1 MKILQELRDQGRGR
15 DIQAIIEQIP
25 YAKFLG
31 LRVEYRQD
39 GEVAGSDQVMTVVP
53 FQQHLIGNRKLPAMH
68 GGAVGA
74 ILEITAVLQLLYDT
88 ECERLPKTID
98 VSFDY
103 LRSVTNATTYGVAT
117 VTRRGRRVAN
127 VRTEL
132 WQQAGKPVAV
142 SHGHFLL
149 SPLD

>member
-1 MKILQELRDQGRGR
+1 VKILQELRDQGRGR
-15 DIQAIIEQIP
+15 DIQAVIDRIP
-25 YAKFLG
+25 YASFLG
-31 LRVEYRQD
+31 LQIEHHD
-39 GEVAGSDQVMTVVP
+39 DKVMTVVP
-53 FQQHLIGNRKLPAMH
+53 FQHHLIGNVNLPAMH

-74 ILEITAVLQLLYDT
+74 ILEITAVLQLIYDT

-103 LRSVTNATTYGVAT
+103 LRSVTDSTTYGMAT

-132 WQQAGKPVAV
+132 WQEAGKPVAV